1 MNDIKTS
8 EQLKDAIDNVDSTFA
23 KVLRRLKRLEIIL
36 SPELRAA
43 VSAAEAAQVAE
54 MPEPLKPTGPPAKR
68 PLTYKCSVCG
78 LKGHNKRTCLV
89 MNRGERPASFLS
101 PGPAAK
107 EDDK

>member
-8 EQLKDAIDNVDSTFA
+8 EQLKDAIDNVDSAFA

-36 SPELRAA
+36 SPE
-43 VSAAEAAQVAE
+43 E
-54 MPEPLKPTGPPAKR
+54 MPEPLKPTGTPAKR

-78 LKGHNKRTCLV
+78 LKGHNKSTCLV